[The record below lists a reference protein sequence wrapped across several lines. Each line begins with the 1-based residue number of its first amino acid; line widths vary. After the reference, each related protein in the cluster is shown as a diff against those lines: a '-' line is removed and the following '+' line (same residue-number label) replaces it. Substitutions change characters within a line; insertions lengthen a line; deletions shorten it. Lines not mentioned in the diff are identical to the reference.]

1 MLPLFPRPSHLT
13 NAVLVRNPV
22 SRHTAD
28 EQTLAEVIAF
38 GREHGWQIE
47 CHTSQFPGD
56 MTALARRV
64 ADGGA
69 DVVLA
74 HGGDGTINEV
84 INGIAGTRTALGV
97 LPAGTANVWA
107 KEMRISRNP
116 LTALQSMIEGDRHTI
131 DLGRAN
137 GRYFLLM
144 AGVGLDGEVIE
155 HVTPRAKQRF
165 GALSYVVA
173 GVPAAVRTKPW
184 QVRMHIDG
192 DTVESALY
200 WMVVGNTRSYGGF
213 REITHRAVADDG
225 KLDVAMMQ
233 RGGVFHLLA
242 DGARLFLRR
251 HDRSPNVRYTQVTS
265 IAVETPGLPVQ
276 VDGEPAG
283 ETPMLFEIAPQAL
296 TVIVPAGT
304 RTPLLTQR
312 TTDDGQHTTE

>member
-1 MLPLFPRPSHLT
+1 MLPLLPRPAHHTS
-13 NAVLVRNPV
+13 AVLVRNPA
-22 SRHTAD
+22 SRHIAD
-28 EQTLAEVIAF
+28 EQTLADIVAF
-38 GREHGWQIE
+38 GRERGWQIE
-47 CHTSQFPGD
+47 SHTSEFPGD
-56 MTALARRV
+56 MSTRARRA
-64 ADGGA
+64 ADAGV

-74 HGGDGTINEV
+74 YGGDGTINEV
-84 INGIAGTRTALGV
+84 INGIAGTQTALGV

-107 KEMRISRNP
+107 KEMHISRNP
-116 LTALQSMIEGDRHTI
+116 LTALESMIEGDRHTV

-155 HVTPRAKQRF
+155 HVTPQSKQRF

-192 DTVESALY
+192 ETLDTALY

-251 HDRSPNVRYTQVTS
+251 HDRSPNVRYEQVTTVA
-265 IAVETPGLPVQ
+265 IETRGLPVQ

-304 RTPLLTQR
+304 RTPLLSDAGFEHPTSNV
-312 TTDDGQHTTE
+312 